1 MVVHYIRNSNFE
13 GEKMENKIKKIAL
26 LTGGGDCSGLNAV
39 IRAVVRTAILKY
51 NYEVIGYV
59 GGYFGL
65 FRDEYVPM
73 TLSSVSGI
81 FHQGGTMLKMS
92 SRDNLFNYR
101 TVDEQGNV
109 IHIDVS
115 DIAIANLKKHGVD
128 ALIIIGGDGTLTSAR
143 DFARK
148 GVNVVG
154 IPKTI
159 DNDVPATDITFGYRT
174 ALDHIMLS
182 LDALHTTAYSHDR
195 VMILEVMG
203 RQAGW
208 LALEGGMAGS
218 ADVILIPEIPYDIK
232 KVAKQ
237 IIDRYNR
244 GSRFSII
251 CVSEGAKPIDGEQT
265 IKRIDKTSTDPIRL
279 GGVGEQIA
287 KTLEELIQPITGQD
301 IRSTNLGYIQ
311 RGGVTNTFDRV
322 LGTKYGAF
330 AVDMIANGNFGQM
343 VTIKSDKMN
352 KVYIEDVVGK
362 GLTGETSSGGARR
375 VNPKGDLVTA
385 ARNIGISFGD

>member
-1 MVVHYIRNSNFE
+1 
-13 GEKMENKIKKIAL
+13 MENKIRKIAL

-39 IRAVVRTAILKY
+39 IRAIVRTAILKY

-59 GGYFGL
+59 GGYYGL
-65 FRDEYVPM
+65 FRDEYVVM

-81 FHQGGTMLKMS
+81 FHQGGTVLKMS
-92 SRDNLFNYR
+92 NRDNLFNYR
-101 TVDEQGNV
+101 TVDEAGNE
-109 IHIDVS
+109 ILMDVS
-115 DIAIANLKKHGVD
+115 DIAIANLKRHEVD
-128 ALIIIGGDGTLTSAR
+128 ALVIIGGDGTLTSAR

-148 GVNVVG
+148 GIKVVG

-203 RQAGW
+203 RHAGW

-244 GSRFSII
+244 GSRFSIL
-251 CVSEGAKPIDGEQT
+251 CVSEGAKPIDGELT
-265 IKRIDKTSTDPIRL
+265 IKRIDKNSPDSIRL
-279 GGVGEQIA
+279 GGIGEQIA
-287 KTLEELIQPITGQD
+287 KTLEALIQPITGQD
-301 IRSTNLGYIQ
+301 IRSTNLGYVQ

-322 LGTKYGAF
+322 LGTKYGSF
-330 AVDMIANGNFGQM
+330 AVDMIANGDFGQM
-343 VTIKSDKMN
+343 VTIKNDKMN
-352 KVYIEDVVGK
+352 KVYIEDVVGD
-362 GLTGETSSGGARR
+362 GATGETSRGGARK
-375 VNPKGDLVTA
+375 VNPNGDLVTS

>member
-1 MVVHYIRNSNFE
+1 MDT
-13 GEKMENKIKKIAL
+13 KIKKIAL

-59 GGYFGL
+59 GGYDGL

-101 TVDEQGNV
+101 TLDEQGNV
-109 IHIDVS
+109 IFLDVS
-115 DIAIANLKKHGVD
+115 DIAIANLKRHEVD
-128 ALIIIGGDGTLTSAR
+128 ALVIIGGDGTLTSAR

-244 GSRFSII
+244 GSRFSIL
-251 CVSEGAKPIDGEQT
+251 CVSEGAKPIDGKQI
-265 IKRIDKTSTDPIRL
+265 IKRIDKTSTDPVRL
-279 GGVGEQIA
+279 GGIGEQIA
-287 KTLEELIQPITGQD
+287 KTLEEMIQPITGQD

-330 AVDMIANGNFGQM
+330 AVDMIANGDFGQM
-343 VTIKSDKMN
+343 VTIKNDKMN
-352 KVYIEDVVGK
+352 KVYIEDVVG
-362 GLTGETSSGGARR
+362 GGVTGETSSGGARR
-375 VNPKGDLVTA
+375 VNPHGDLVTA
-385 ARNIGISFGD
+385 AKNIGISFGD